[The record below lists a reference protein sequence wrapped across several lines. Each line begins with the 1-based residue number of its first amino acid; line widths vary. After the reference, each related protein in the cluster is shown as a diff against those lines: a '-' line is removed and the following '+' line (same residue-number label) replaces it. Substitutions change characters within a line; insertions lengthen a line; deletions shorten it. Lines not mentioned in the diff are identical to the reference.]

1 MQASGLAYTN
11 SIMYSVPNKLS
22 SSRSFIDGASERN
35 QWDFVKRKRVGD
47 KRPFVAEEFSSKQNL
62 SRTCVFITAI
72 NDDSFH
78 SSGGIGFSIDKRG
91 TRAKSSK
98 RAVCGR
104 HTVPGAALKLSYERN
119 SSG

>member
-1 MQASGLAYTN
+1 MQASGLANTN

-35 QWDFVKRKRVGD
+35 QWEFVKRKRVGD
-47 KRPFVAEEFSSKQNL
+47 NIPVVVEEFRSKQNL
-62 SRTCVFITAI
+62 PRTCVFITATS
-72 NDDSFH
+72 NASFH

-91 TRAKSSK
+91 KRANSCK
-98 RAVCGR
+98 RAVCG
-104 HTVPGAALKLSYERN
+104 HSVPGAALQLSYERH

>member
-35 QWDFVKRKRVGD
+35 QWEFVKRKRPSV
-47 KRPFVAEEFSSKQNL
+47 VEEFSAQQNL
-62 SRTCVFITAI
+62 PRTCVFITATS
-72 NDDSFH
+72 NDSFH
-78 SSGGIGFSIDKRG
+78 KSGGIDFSIDKRG
-91 TRAKSSK
+91 PRGKGIK
-98 RAVCGR
+98 RAVFGR
-104 HTVPGAALKLSYERN
+104 HAVPGAALQLSYERN